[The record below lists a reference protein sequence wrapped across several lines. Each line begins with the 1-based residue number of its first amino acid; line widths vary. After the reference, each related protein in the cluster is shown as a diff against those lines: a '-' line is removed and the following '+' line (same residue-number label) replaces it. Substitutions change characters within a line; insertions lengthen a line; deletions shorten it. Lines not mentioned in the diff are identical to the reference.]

1 MACVVS
7 SFSVV
12 WFPDK
17 FISAFF
23 VFVFP
28 RSCAQIVIGSSNN
41 DGQDQFNKVSH
52 TFSKADLL
60 RTLQRSSYHARCLC
74 IQSHTSLNLSVDHD
88 VLLPLGFPSHQWSW
102 FLVAKSEENKKNT
115 ITNASNSMACPEQF
129 QKSQSKSQCALHTEN
144 QPYAPEI
151 CLVSFINASIEF
163 TLWLVKSEFPVA

>member
-1 MACVVS
+1 MACVFS

-52 TFSKADLL
+52 TFSKTDLL

-74 IQSHTSLNLSVDHD
+74 IQSHMSLNLSVDHD
-88 VLLPLGFPSHQWSW
+88 VLPPLGFPSHQWSW
-102 FLVAKSEENKKNT
+102 FLVAKSEENKKKT
-115 ITNASNSMACPEQF
+115 PSPMRRIQWPVLSNSRNRKANLNALCI
-129 QKSQSKSQCALHTEN
+129 QKTNHTLLRF
-144 QPYAPEI
+144 AWW
-151 CLVSFINASIEF
+151 VS
-163 TLWLVKSEFPVA
+163 